1 MMFTNHSLSVLE
13 ITIVSEAELMSI
25 SEMFWR
31 SVSISEMFWGS
42 VSISEMFRSVS
53 KLGLPFVMVCSMYSM
68 IEWVAKFMLCNI
80 GSSSVWSNF
89 MMRN

>member
-25 SEMFWR
+25 SEMFW
-31 SVSISEMFWGS
+31 
-42 VSISEMFRSVS
+42 RSVS

-80 GSSSVWSNF
+80 GSSSVWSDF